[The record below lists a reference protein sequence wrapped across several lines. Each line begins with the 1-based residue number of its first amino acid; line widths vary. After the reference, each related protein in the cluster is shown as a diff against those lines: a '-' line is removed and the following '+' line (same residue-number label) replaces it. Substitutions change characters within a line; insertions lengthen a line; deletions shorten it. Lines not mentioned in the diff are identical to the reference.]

1 MQAIRL
7 HGQNDIRLEDIPVPE
22 PALGEALIQ
31 VSHTSICATDIEV
44 WQSPL
49 SFGGEDD
56 IPIVLG
62 HEIGGTIAEVR
73 GESEIMP
80 GERVVV
86 NNVLA
91 CGNCFW
97 CARGS
102 QATCPR
108 MQVAGLSADGG
119 LAEFLTWPAT
129 HLVRL
134 PANISDEEAPLLE
147 PTTVAVHAVR
157 RSGVKPGDRVA
168 VIGCGTVGL
177 LTVQVARAAGAIV
190 TAVDVRDQSLRLAS
204 QLGASST
211 VNAPA
216 ADVPDCI
223 RDMTNGIG
231 ADIVFEASG
240 VPSLPPT
247 AIAATRPGGTTVL
260 VGIYGHATDFDFS
273 DIVLTEKTV
282 IGSVAAGPGDMA
294 TAASMVA
301 YRRVNLQPL
310 ISAVIDLEDAIP
322 DGFERMLKPEK
333 DVFRIVVSPN
343 GAPEEV
349 G

>member
-22 PALGEALIQ
+22 PAQGEALVE

-49 SFGGEDD
+49 SFGGDDD

-62 HEIGGTIAEVR
+62 HEIGGTVAEVR
-73 GESEIMP
+73 GKSDFKP
-80 GERVVV
+80 GDRVVV

-91 CGNCFW
+91 CGRCFW
-97 CARGS
+97 CARAS
-102 QATCPR
+102 QATCPNMR
-108 MQVAGLSADGG
+108 VAGLSANGG
-119 LAEFLTWPAT
+119 LAEYLTWPST

-134 PANISDEEAPLLE
+134 PANIKNEEAPLME
-147 PTTVAVHAVR
+147 PTHVAVHAVR
-157 RSGVKPGDRVA
+157 RSGIKPGDRVV

-177 LTVQVARAAGAIV
+177 LLVQVAKAAGAFVI
-190 TAVDVRDQSLRLAS
+190 AVDVRDQSLVLAVK
-204 QLGASST
+204 LGAT
-211 VNAPA
+211 HTINAPA
-216 ADVPDCI
+216 DEVPNTI
-223 RDMTNGIG
+223 RNITKGIG

-260 VGIYGHATDFDFS
+260 VGIYGHETEFDFS

-282 IGSVAAGPGDMA
+282 IGSVAASPGDMV
-294 TAASMVA
+294 AAVSMVA
-301 YRRVNLQPL
+301 HRSINVEPL
-310 ISAVIDLEDAIP
+310 ISDVINLSDAIP
-322 DGFERMLKPEK
+322 DGFERMLQPEK
-333 DVFRIVVSPN
+333 DVFRIVVTPTD
-343 GAPEEV
+343 
-349 G
+349 